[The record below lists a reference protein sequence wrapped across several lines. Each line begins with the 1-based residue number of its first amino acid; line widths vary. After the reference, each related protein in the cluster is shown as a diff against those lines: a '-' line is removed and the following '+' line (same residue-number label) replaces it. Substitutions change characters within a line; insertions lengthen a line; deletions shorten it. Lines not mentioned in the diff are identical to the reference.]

1 MTEGAL
7 LENPEQI
14 RRTLDSLSEHGV
26 LAVLDDFGT
35 GYSSLSYL
43 HQFPMHSL
51 KIDRSFV
58 ADLNPGRTSGNAV
71 VVRAIIAL
79 AHSLGVEVIGEGIEQ
94 VEQREALLE
103 LGCMRGQG
111 FLLSNPRPAS
121 ALFV

>member
-1 MTEGAL
+1 
-7 LENPEQI
+7 
-14 RRTLDSLSEHGV
+14 V

-51 KIDRSFV
+51 KIDKSFV
-58 ADLNPGRTSGNAV
+58 ADLNPGRSSGNAV

-94 VEQREALLE
+94 IEQREALLE
-103 LGCMRGQG
+103 LGCIRGQG
-111 FLLSNPRPAS
+111 FLLSHPHPAS